1 MQGSRDFFET
11 GPETSLLSELARFY
25 RGLGFFT
32 EKAYAR
38 KNGVCGC
45 GEDACARNPH
55 FGSNS
60 GNEAAM
66 HLVMRADA
74 VLATRHVGVLDR
86 ALRFGAAVPLL
97 RHDDTTYLFV
107 SDPEMFP
114 NVFPVLGPPWEWIS
128 LPPRRS
134 DSPAGNFAL
143 PSWVSPLTVPAKSL
157 PCVAE
162 VLGSSTV
169 GRLEQLSL
177 LAKSLPIATGEA
189 VSQREIVHMAFD
201 ELSSEA
207 AGVELLAF
215 LSASWV
221 AGMITRED
229 ALGWLARKSNL
240 LPSGADLESELDKAT
255 VGVLFSA
262 GEIGLGEVQELLA
275 RIALSLVD
283 TEDSDPDEVGL
294 PSADEWGPEDG
305 GQERSLGDP
314 PLRGQGTPSRG
325 QRGHDPDG
333 RQGQRGSEQEG
344 GTRSDAGSKAGSP
357 AIGGGSA
364 SNSAAGVQIAGIN
377 WGETLEHQEAQIFSA
392 ALALFTRAPEVES
405 RNQLNREVLD
415 VDGIGVETAPTGVED
430 DAQEPALS
438 AELAD
443 DSKQADDSTGTPGTP
458 ELEDFELEE
467 FERKFEIEVGHADFP
482 RTGPVISELGI
493 PGSDGS
499 TGVSEGLEH
508 ELEEADFSEAAAAD
522 GGEIVLVGPGV
533 AMPNAELFAEP
544 LEQQLAEMARVAE
557 GLQVRID
564 WERALSG
571 VGGTLQPVSLVEAL
585 LGIPEITFSD
595 DPLCTLALLDM
606 AITAIPDG
614 AEQPL
619 TLLSYLWPDSEAL
632 ISTFRAHL
640 LIVQLLAG
648 LLARFEHACSHGV
661 LTGEASLASL
671 VTTGSAAIL
680 SDLVADPATVFWIQR
695 HLLSVTTP
703 ELLAIRIETV
713 SKIVS
718 AIGHSLIGDI
728 STARFRAL
736 LGSAIDD

>member
-107 SDPEMFP
+107 SDPETFP

-169 GRLEQLSL
+169 GRLEQLSM

-189 VSQREIVHMAFD
+189 VSQREIVHLAFD

-207 AGVELLAF
+207 ASVELLAF

-221 AGMITRED
+221 AGMITKDD

-240 LPSGADLESELDKAT
+240 LPSGADLDGELDKAT

-262 GEIGLGEVQELLA
+262 GEIKLGEVQELLA

-294 PSADEWGPEDG
+294 PSADEWGPEDAG
-305 GQERSLGDP
+305 LARNPSDP
-314 PLRGQGTPSRG
+314 RGSRG
-325 QRGHDPDG
+325 QSGHDSG
-333 RQGQRGSEQEG
+333 ARKGQRGDEQEG
-344 GTRSDAGSKAGSP
+344 GTRSDAGSKAGS
-357 AIGGGSA
+357 AGIGGRSVSSSVAGDA
-364 SNSAAGVQIAGIN
+364 SGPQMAGIN

-405 RNQLNREVLD
+405 RTQLNGEVLNSEGGD

-438 AELAD
+438 AELT
-443 DSKQADDSTGTPGTP
+443 DDSTGTPGTP
-458 ELEDFELEE
+458 ELEEFELEE

-493 PGSDGS
+493 SGSDGS
-499 TGVSEGLEH
+499 TEVSEGLEH
-508 ELEEADFSEAAAAD
+508 ELEEADFSEAAAAS

-544 LEQQLAEMARVAE
+544 LEQQVAEMARVAE

-661 LTGEASLASL
+661 LTGEVSLASL